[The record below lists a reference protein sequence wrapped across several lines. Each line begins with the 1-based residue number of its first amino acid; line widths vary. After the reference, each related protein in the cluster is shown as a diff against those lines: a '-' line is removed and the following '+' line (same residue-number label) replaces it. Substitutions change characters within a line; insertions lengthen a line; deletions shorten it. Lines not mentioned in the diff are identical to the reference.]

1 MYYVCDITI
10 LQDHYFFCY
19 IKNNDDLQFSWKK
32 KEKETSNKSS
42 ETSASSNFEKILWES
57 EKERQRKNTITC
69 GSGFTW
75 CERVV
80 GLKEF

>member
-1 MYYVCDITI
+1 
-10 LQDHYFFCY
+10 
-19 IKNNDDLQFSWKK
+19 
-32 KEKETSNKSS
+32 
-42 ETSASSNFEKILWES
+42 LWES

-69 GSGFTW
+69 DSGFTW

>member
-1 MYYVCDITI
+1 MIYNF
-10 LQDHYFFCY
+10 HG
-19 IKNNDDLQFSWKK
+19 KK
-32 KEKETSNKSS
+32 KETSNKSS